1 MANIKLINHS
11 SVLIQEKDSFIL
23 TDPWFEKP
31 AFGSWLPVPPTSV
44 HPTYLTALAK
54 SDSNFYIAI
63 SHGHDDHLDDD
74 FLSLFPKDTK
84 IIIPKYVAKGLRS
97 RLLKIGFKEII
108 EAPMSGVVCGCF
120 KIKSYINMSISR
132 DDAILSIETPNNFI
146 IHANDN
152 WQEIIGDNLKSLKK
166 DANSFNAEKILYMSQ
181 CNLADGYPNLY
192 RNYTKEE
199 KEKIHNVRVD
209 NIISNSLLNA
219 DNLGAKYFLNYAG
232 YAAAFVHDKKEL
244 RDKVSF
250 KSNSHI
256 NEIREENNY
265 NANVVDMLPGDSFD
279 FVTVQKQ
286 FPGVNLLET
295 VLKEESYNFYEKYNK
310 VKECDSYKQYDI
322 LPSKELEYSLNYFL
336 RGFRE
341 FVELRLERTNF
352 QTDIVGCKIIFS
364 TLDSSVNCEVIVG
377 GNSFFDGRTIKFFV
391 DASLLGQIAAGIIN
405 WENLYIGYGAE
416 IETVPRDTNI
426 RGVVRW
432 MAMYGY
438 FYQREKKKNDW

>member
-1 MANIKLINHS
+1 MTDIKLINHS
-11 SVLIQEKDSFIL
+11 SVLIQEENSFIL

-44 HPTYLTALAK
+44 HPAYLTALAR
-54 SDSNFYIAI
+54 SGADFNILI

-74 FLSLFPKDTK
+74 FLSLFPKNTR
-84 IIIPKYVAKGLRS
+84 IIIPEYTAKGLRS
-97 RLLKIGFKEII
+97 RILRAGFENII

-152 WQEIIGDNLKSLKK
+152 WQEIIGNNLESLKK
-166 DANSFNAEKILYMSQ
+166 DANNFNAEKILYMSQ

-199 KEKIHNVRVD
+199 KEKIHNARVD

-219 DNLGAKYFLNYAG
+219 VNLGAKYFLNYAG
-232 YAAAFVHDKKEL
+232 YATAFVRDKKEL
-244 RDKVSF
+244 RDKASF
-250 KSNSHI
+250 KSNSYI
-256 NEIREENNY
+256 NKIREENNY
-265 NANVVDMLPGDSFD
+265 DVSVVNMLPGDSFD
-279 FVTVQKQ
+279 FATVREQ

-295 VLKEESYNFYEKYNK
+295 VLKEESYNFYEKYNRI
-310 VKECDSYKQYDI
+310 KECDSYKQYDI
-322 LPSKELEYSLNYFL
+322 LSSKDLEYSLNYFL
-336 RGFRE
+336 RGFKD
-341 FVELRLERTNF
+341 FVELRLERTKF
-352 QTDIVGCKIIFS
+352 QTDIVGCKVIFS

-377 GNSFFDGRTIKFFV
+377 GSNFFDGREAKFFV
-391 DASLLGQIAAGIIN
+391 DANLLSQIVSGIIN

-416 IETVPRDTNI
+416 VETTPKDINI
-426 RGVVRW
+426 RSVVRW

-438 FYQREKKKNDW
+438 FYQRGKNDW